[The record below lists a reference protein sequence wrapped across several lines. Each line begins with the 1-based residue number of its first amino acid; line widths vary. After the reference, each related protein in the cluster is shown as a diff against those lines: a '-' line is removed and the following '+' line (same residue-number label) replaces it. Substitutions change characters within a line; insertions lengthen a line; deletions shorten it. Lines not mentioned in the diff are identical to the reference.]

1 MTSSGSS
8 FWMIAMSR
16 LIVSGVSDGK
26 AEDIS
31 RQRDDALRLPGEQH
45 LAVLGDLVLALL
57 RRGEIVRID
66 VLQSDEDAR
75 DAGPLRL
82 LHEIRDLVAQRIDLD
97 HQAERDAVLLPQ
109 LDQAVEDLLP
119 FSVEQIDLTEPVT
132 NSTITYCSHAKR
144 NPADEPQPR
153 IGEEI
158 AAARALADL
167 THQLLDKAAGE
178 ISAVTHRSATIS
190 V

>member
-8 FWMIAMSR
+8 SWMIAISR

-31 RQRDDALRLPGEQH
+31 RQRDDALCLPGKQH
-45 LAVLGDLVLALL
+45 LAVLGDLVLALF

-82 LHEIRDLVAQRIDLD
+82 LHEILDLVAQRIDLD
-97 HQAERDAVLLPQ
+97 HQAEGDSVLLPQ
-109 LDQAVEDLLP
+109 LDQAIEDRLPVFVARKIVVRDEKFVDALRPVE
-119 FSVEQIDLTEPVT
+119 
-132 NSTITYCSHAKR
+132 
-144 NPADEPQPR
+144 
-153 IGEEI
+153 
-158 AAARALADL
+158 
-167 THQLLDKAAGE
+167 THQLLDVVGRAEARLASLHVDDRAERALIGTAAAGVE
-178 ISAVTHRSATIS
+178 ARAEA
-190 V
+190 